1 MVIITHRAF
10 LSGFVWM
17 REYMKVTNKICSC
30 ISMSGSIGVVILT
43 FTIGQVIEDIPLIL
57 MYQSFA
63 TLSLSCII
71 LGVASI
77 IGRSILKQNS
87 IDIEKKNSEAKTLM
101 LEKS

>member
-1 MVIITHRAF
+1 
-10 LSGFVWM
+10 
-17 REYMKVTNKICSC
+17 
-30 ISMSGSIGVVILT
+30 MSGSIGVVILT

-71 LGVASI
+71 LGIASI

-87 IDIEKKNSEAKTLM
+87 IDSIDIEKKNSEAKSLM

>member
-1 MVIITHRAF
+1 
-10 LSGFVWM
+10 M

-30 ISMSGSIGVVILT
+30 MSGSIGVVILT
-43 FTIGQVIEDIPLIL
+43 FIIGQVIEDIPLIL

-71 LGVASI
+71 LGIASI

-87 IDIEKKNSEAKTLM
+87 IDIEKKHSEAKTLM